1 MQSSF
6 ATNYSL
12 LDALIKSIQ
21 AYAIVKEYVI
31 VKLRL
36 KARYKFNIITKV
48 DIICERDNE
57 LRRKLKL
64 K

>member
-1 MQSSF
+1 MQSSS
-6 ATNYSL
+6 ATNYPL
-12 LDALIKSIQ
+12 LNALIKTIQ

-36 KARYKFNIITKV
+36 KARYKFNIVTKV
-48 DIICERDNE
+48 DIICERNNE
-57 LRRKLKL
+57 LRRKLKI

>member
-6 ATNYSL
+6 ATNYPL

-21 AYAIVKEYVI
+21 AYAVVKEYVI